1 MPDPGSR
8 PPPSPSLPPSPFPT
22 FWLGSDVTAMSEISC
37 MTANEHSLS
46 VKKGLGTVEG
56 WEDAIVNRKRGVGKP
71 LGDSVAT
78 VDA

>member
-1 MPDPGSR
+1 
-8 PPPSPSLPPSPFPT
+8 
-22 FWLGSDVTAMSEISC
+22 